1 MACALKLLIQK
12 GAIMKVIKRKIY
24 TGIKKLFGLPGSSTG
39 NYQLAI
45 LRIKQII

>member
-12 GAIMKVIKRKIY
+12 GANMKMIKRKLY
-24 TGIKKLFGLPGSSTG
+24 TGIKNLLGLPGSFTG

-45 LRIKQII
+45 LRIK